1 MDIVIT
7 IIVFNKNYSI
17 AFPKTL
23 ERFKIKRMNYKT
35 LKIIIILLLSLNVYS
50 QNNSGIV
57 KYEVTLNFT
66 LEDIVAEEKKQKKEL
81 KTMRKIISESKKPE
95 VVLRFEAT
103 QAISSVSKRMK
114 VNEEKNGTDFVYS
127 RAGRDKRFVTNL
139 IANSSNMQE
148 CKVLEKCYLIQQP
161 KLDWKLP
168 QETKLIGGYLCYKAI
183 NISSNNKKKKPI
195 AWYTPNISASFG
207 PKQYFGL
214 PGLILELEVYKKI
227 YYAKKITLN
236 FKEVIKIE
244 KPIKGIKVTE
254 KEYQEMASST
264 MQNFKKS
271 KGL

>member
-1 MDIVIT
+1 MKPIFT
-7 IIVFNKNYSI
+7 
-17 AFPKTL
+17 
-23 ERFKIKRMNYKT
+23 
-35 LKIIIILLLSLNVYS
+35 ILLFFISGTLFS

-81 KTMRKIISESKKPE
+81 KTMRKIISESKKSE
-95 VVLRFEAT
+95 VVLKFEAT

-127 RAGRDKRFVTNL
+127 RAGRDKKFVTN
-139 IANSSNMQE
+139 IIVKSNHMQE

-161 KLDWKLP
+161 KLDWKLT
-168 QETKLIGGYLCYKAI
+168 QETKIIGGYLCYKAI

-214 PGLILELEVYKKI
+214 PGLILELEEAAVIFKAKEITLNPKNKIVFEIIDGIKITKEAYNKKVKASYSGFYKKI
-227 YYAKKITLN
+227 R
-236 FKEVIKIE
+236 F
-244 KPIKGIKVTE
+244 
-254 KEYQEMASST
+254 
-264 MQNFKKS
+264 
-271 KGL
+271 